1 MQTSAQSSFRQ
12 RLVSGA
18 FLAGSFV
25 KTPNPHAT
33 EILGNSGFDFIVVD
47 QEHAPFDRVTTDLVL
62 LAARA
67 AGVAGVVRVPT
78 LTSDAIQASLD
89 CGAVGI
95 LAPHVASVAD
105 AQALVAACRYR
116 GGKRGFSGVTRAGR
130 YGGSKMWDLV
140 DTADA
145 AVATIAMIEDP
156 AVLSEIDAILA
167 VEGLDAV
174 FIGRGDL
181 TVAFGA
187 PTRDAPDVR
196 HAVDTILNAA
206 KKAGK
211 PVCVMTDNGEESASF
226 AERGASAFIL
236 SSDQGFLR
244 KAASEALA
252 QMQTARSRVEHPGA
266 R

>member
-1 MQTSAQSSFRQ
+1 MQTSAPNSFRQ
-12 RLVSGA
+12 RLLSGA
-18 FLAGSFV
+18 FLAGSFL
-25 KTPNPHAT
+25 KTPTGHAT
-33 EILGNSGFDFIVVD
+33 EILGFCGYDFVVID
-47 QEHAPFDRVTTDLVL
+47 QEHAPFDRNTTDIAL

-67 AGVAGVVRVPT
+67 ARIAGVVRVPT
-78 LTSDAIQASLD
+78 LSADAILSVLD
-89 CGAVGI
+89 CGAEGV
-95 LAPHVASVAD
+95 LAPHIATVAD
-105 AQALVAACRYR
+105 AEALVAACRYR

-130 YGGSKMWDLV
+130 YGGAKMWDLV
-140 DTADA
+140 DTSDA

-156 AVLSEIDAILA
+156 SALEKIDAILA

-187 PTRDAPDVR
+187 PTRDAPVVR
-196 HAVDTILNAA
+196 DAVDAILRAA
-206 KKAGK
+206 KAAGK
-211 PVCVMTDNGEESASF
+211 PVCVMTDNGEESAAF

-244 KAASEALA
+244 KAASDTLS
-252 QMQTARSRVEHPGA
+252 QMQAARSRVEAAGT

>member
-25 KTPNPHAT
+25 KTPSPHAT

-95 LAPHVASVAD
+95 LAPHVANLALLQGQVTVVHRYTIDVVAK
-105 AQALVAACRYR
+105 ARLPFCCLAL
-116 GGKRGFSGVTRAGR
+116 
-130 YGGSKMWDLV
+130 
-140 DTADA
+140 
-145 AVATIAMIEDP
+145 
-156 AVLSEIDAILA
+156 
-167 VEGLDAV
+167 
-174 FIGRGDL
+174 
-181 TVAFGA
+181 
-187 PTRDAPDVR
+187 
-196 HAVDTILNAA
+196 
-206 KKAGK
+206 
-211 PVCVMTDNGEESASF
+211 
-226 AERGASAFIL
+226 
-236 SSDQGFLR
+236 FL
-244 KAASEALA
+244 
-252 QMQTARSRVEHPGA
+252 
-266 R
+266 

>member
-1 MQTSAQSSFRQ
+1 MQTSAQSSFRK

-25 KTPNPHAT
+25 KTPSPHAT

-62 LAARA
+62 RAARA
-67 AGVAGVVRVPT
+67 AGIAGVVRVPT

-95 LAPHVASVAD
+95 IAPHVASVAD
-105 AQALVAACRYR
+105 APALVAACRH
-116 GGKRGFSGVTRAGR
+116 
-130 YGGSKMWDLV
+130 GGSKMWDLV
-140 DTADA
+140 DAADA

-156 AVLSEIDAILA
+156 PALAEIDAILA

-181 TVAFGA
+181 TVALSA
-187 PTRDAPDVR
+187 PTRDALEVR
-196 HAVDTILNAA
+196 DAVDAILRAA

-211 PVCVMTDNGEESASF
+211 PVCVMTDNGEESAGF

-244 KAASEALA
+244 KAASEALG
-252 QMQTARSRVEHPGA
+252 QMQAARSRVENPGA